1 MALTV
6 YSTWCSRLI
15 TKTFEK
21 FGFMCVSWTSLLR
34 QDATSI
40 FLEEIDIYGPELMK
54 YTPQKLH
61 QWHFHITPG
70 SFGEAKSAMKELLFN
85 ISRLTEEAKGK
96 KKKKKLH
103 EICSSFGS
111 VRKEN
116 STYWPSLLRE
126 QNIFGK
132 EDRTFHAWYLNL
144 SLLLFFF
151 ISQSLPY
158 LGSLLTFPCSI
169 PSMPQC
175 QVQRQGLSSTLSSD
189 LSNQF
194 LKLTPATHNN
204 GTIKTGINFMSNIL
218 QLPHISTPLS

>member
-1 MALTV
+1 MNQSIKTGCYINFPWRNRYIWAWTHEV
-6 YSTWCSRLI
+6 YSSETPPVTFSYNPRVIWGSKKCYERTSFQHI
-15 TKTFEK
+15 KTH
-21 FGFMCVSWTSLLR
+21 W
-34 QDATSI
+34 
-40 FLEEIDIYGPELMK
+40 
-54 YTPQKLH
+54 
-61 QWHFHITPG
+61 G
-70 SFGEAKSAMKELLFN
+70 SK
-85 ISRLTEEAKGK
+85 RK

-111 VRKEN
+111 VRKES

-132 EDRTFHAWYLNL
+132 KDRTFHAWYLNL